1 MKVLT
6 GLKPNEREYSGSSG
20 RIFPG
25 TGAGTD
31 QTVDEGSAGK
41 WNKISKGL
49 GGTAVCSETDERSGR
64 RKPAVRKQME
74 ISAEQV
80 REARIAYE
88 SAKAE
93 FQSYSFSSD
102 FESEE
107 AAKKQRQKLPVK
119 GTFTEDYNTARAA
132 REKAGTERS
141 NTETLI
147 KNIGLSFLQQK
158 QKKKSGKEL
167 REYGRRKRDG
177 RISMEISDRY
187 L

>member
-1 MKVLT
+1 MRENIPALPEEFSRQGQELIRQWMKEVQENGIKYQRDWEELQSVQKQMKD
-6 GLKPNEREYSGSSG
+6 LEE
-20 RIFPG
+20 
-25 TGAGTD
+25 
-31 QTVDEGSAGK
+31 E
-41 WNKISKGL
+41 
-49 GGTAVCSETDERSGR
+49 
-64 RKPAVRKQME
+64 KPAVRKQME

-102 FESEE
+102 LNQRKLQKAEAE
-107 AAKKQRQKLPVK
+107 AARKKER
-119 GTFTEDYNTARAA
+119 FTEDYNTARAA

-147 KNIGLSFLQQK
+147 KK
-158 QKKKSGKEL
+158 YRAEL
-167 REYGRRKRDG
+167 PTAEAEEEKRKRITRVWQKEKRWQNLNG
-177 RISMEISDRY
+177 N